1 MAGKAVLFCA
11 PSGSGKTSLVKGLL
25 SRNNNLAF
33 SVSATT
39 RPPRQQEV
47 NGRDYY
53 FISMDEFSSKI
64 NAGEFIEWEE
74 VYSGIRYGTLLSEIE
89 RIWSQGKDVVFDIDV
104 QGGLN
109 LKKYFGE
116 KALAIFVAV
125 PSLEVLKSRLAR
137 RGTESD
143 ESFQKRID
151 KAAHEAGFSNQFDR
165 VIVNDDF
172 GRALTEAERAY
183 LTFSKSDS

>member
-1 MAGKAVLFCA
+1 MAGKAVIFCA

-25 SRNNNLAF
+25 ARNTNLAF

-39 RPPRQQEV
+39 RTPRQQEV
-47 NGRDYY
+47 HGRDYY
-53 FISMDEFSSKI
+53 FISTDDFQSKV
-64 NAGEFIEWEE
+64 NAGDFIEWEE
-74 VYSGIRYGTLLSEIE
+74 VYAGLRYGTLSSEIE
-89 RIWSQGKDVVFDIDV
+89 RIWSEGKDVIFDIDV

-109 LKKYFGE
+109 LKKYFGH

-125 PSLEVLKSRLAR
+125 PSLEVLKTRLAR

-151 KAAHEAGFSNQFDR
+151 KAAYEAGFSDRFDR

-172 GRALTEAERAY
+172 DRALNEAEEAY
-183 LTFSKSDS
+183 LAFSKG